1 MGVFAFS
8 TVIRGTKGNKLIN
21 MKPIITPIFALA
33 VIIICT
39 NAHGQSVA
47 ATQTN
52 SKSSTIEAHKIE
64 RIPIKVIQSE
74 KVEKIAE
81 ESKTENK
88 KNLSLQKKTTA
99 IEPKKQLTARKKDK

>member
-1 MGVFAFS
+1 
-8 TVIRGTKGNKLIN
+8 

-74 KVEKIAE
+74 KVEIIAE
-81 ESKTENK
+81 EKLIENK
-88 KNLSLQKKTTA
+88 KNNSAKRKATA
-99 IEPKKQLTARKKDK
+99 IEPKKHITVKNKDK